1 VKTHGFKVASC
12 QSGSYLCYIIEPH
25 TLLEKVIR
33 SLRKDFHKIAPMVLS
48 DEALTKKPLGRK
60 TVRSKSSQNNKVDKH
75 KKSSNEYNPKKKST
89 N

>member
-33 SLRKDFHKIAPMVLS
+33 SLM
-48 DEALTKKPLGRK
+48 KKPLGRK